1 MTHVCWVCNEEVGD
15 AHQCAGCKRNVHI
28 FCGEPLEEEEG
39 YGQKIICSFCL
50 RLGGTKP
57 LVSAPHF
64 IINLLILNKNSNTE
78 FKIC

>member
-28 FCGEPLEEEEG
+28 FCGEPLEEEEEG

-50 RLGGTKP
+50 SLGGTGDKATGKR
-57 LVSAPHF
+57 SF
-64 IINLLILNKNSNTE
+64 ISSLTY
-78 FKIC
+78 